1 MVKEMMKSR
10 FINWIG
16 VILLLLFVLSTSYFY
31 VASMTKIRTIDSTL
45 AMINNL
51 LVEKNSGLNLSYLIH
66 DFFNLAMIQ
75 MVILFVMG
83 LAFLFLLWFV
93 FRLYL
98 VQKTNALVDPL
109 TGIYNRRAFMF
120 GLKSESVRARK
131 FDHPLTLAIL
141 DVDYF
146 KQYNDSFGH
155 KSGDKALRKVAKIVE
170 HVSGKKA
177 IVGRIGGEEFGILFP
192 ETNYSS
198 ALKICENI
206 RESIQKAKF
215 DNEEKMAMKDVTLSI
230 GIAELNNSCGR
241 RFDLFEEADKKLYL
255 AKLAGRNKV
264 K

>member
-16 VILLLLFVLSTSYFY
+16 IILLLLLVLSTSYFY
-31 VASMTKIRTIDSTL
+31 VTSLTRIRTIDSTL

-51 LVEKNSGLNLSYLIH
+51 LTENSFGLDLSSLIH
-66 DFFNLAMIQ
+66 NFFNLAMIQ
-75 MVILFVMG
+75 MAILFVMG
-83 LAFLFLLWFV
+83 LAFLLLLWFV

-120 GLKSESVRARK
+120 GLKSESARARK

-141 DVDYF
+141 DVDHF

-155 KSGDKALRKVAKIVE
+155 KSGDKALRKVAKIIE
-170 HVSGKKA
+170 QTSGKKA

-192 ETNYSS
+192 EMNYSS
-198 ALKICENI
+198 ASKICENI
-206 RESIQKAKF
+206 RQNIQKAKF
-215 DNEEKMAMKDVTLSI
+215 DHEEKFSMKDVTISI
-230 GIAELNNSCGR
+230 GIAESNNTSGR

-255 AKLAGRNKV
+255 AKLAGRNRV